1 MVVKGDLMQDSTT
14 IPQLAKQLNVT
25 VQALHQRIK
34 RGTLNAEKVNG
45 NWQVSQPEV
54 QRLVNSFKEVDNE
67 LENELKVIRRECDLL
82 REQNEYLKKRID
94 WLETQTERTT
104 ILLAAEQQGRLKR
117 LPSPLNWIRRRVRHH
132 TTTSPNQT
140 SR

>member
-1 MVVKGDLMQDSTT
+1 MQDSTT

-54 QRLVNSFKEVDNE
+54 QRLVNSFKEVDND
-67 LENELKVIRRECDLL
+67 LENEVKAIRRECDLL

-104 ILLAAEQQGRLKR
+104 ILLAAEQQQRLKR
-117 LPSPLNWIRRRVRHH
+117 LPSPLNWIRRQVSMTLYHLVKIA
-132 TTTSPNQT
+132 
-140 SR
+140 

>member
-1 MVVKGDLMQDSTT
+1 MVVKGHLMQDSTT

-54 QRLVNSFKEVDNE
+54 QRLVNGSTELDND
-67 LENELKVIRRECDLL
+67 LENEVKAIRRECDLL

-94 WLETQTERTT
+94 WLENQTERTT
-104 ILLAAEQQGRLKR
+104 ILLAAEQQQRLKR
-117 LPSPLNWIRRRVRHH
+117 LPSPLNWIRRLVRPRS
-132 TTTSPNQT
+132 TASPNQT
-140 SR
+140 SV